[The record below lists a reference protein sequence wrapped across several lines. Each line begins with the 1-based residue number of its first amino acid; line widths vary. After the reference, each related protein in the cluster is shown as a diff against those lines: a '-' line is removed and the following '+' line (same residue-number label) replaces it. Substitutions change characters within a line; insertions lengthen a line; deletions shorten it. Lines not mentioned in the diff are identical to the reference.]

1 VKEWPFRQDIG
12 AQEALDWIKVFPTSP
27 PVLVAPDPSETLLL
41 YVAATTQVVNAT
53 LVVERKGMGHVL
65 KV

>member
-1 VKEWPFRQDIG
+1 
-12 AQEALDWIKVFPTSP
+12 
-27 PVLVAPDPSETLLL
+27 LVAPDPSETLLL